1 MKIGEKIHRIRKE
14 RGYTAEQFAEML
26 GISTVSLRKYEY
38 GKRTPKEPMI
48 TEIASCLEV
57 NPSSLKSDCGND
69 ANDAVH
75 MLFELE
81 EAFCLEPIKIG
92 DTVVLTL
99 PEDLGSEDQEALA
112 RALRQRYRNNRDLKD
127 NELTRDEYVAW
138 KDSFKA

>member
-57 NPSSLKSDCGND
+57 NPSSLKSDWGND

-81 EAFCLEPIKIG
+81 EAFCLEPIKVG

-99 PEDLGSEDQEALA
+99 PEDLDNEDQEALA
-112 RALRQRYRNNRDLKD
+112 RALRQWYRNNRDLKD

>member
-38 GKRTPKEPMI
+38 GERTPKEPMI

-57 NPSSLKSDCGND
+57 NPSSLKSDWGND

-81 EAFCLEPIKIG
+81 EAFCLEPIKVG

-99 PEDLGSEDQEALA
+99 PEDLDNEDQEALA
-112 RALRQRYRNNRDLKD
+112 RALRQWYRNNRDLKD
-127 NELTRDEYVAW
+127 NGLTRDEYVAW

>member
-14 RGYTAEQFAEML
+14 RDYTAEQFAEML
-26 GISTVSLRKYEY
+26 DISTVSLRKYEY

-112 RALRQRYRNNRDLKD
+112 RALRQWYRNNRDLKD
-127 NELTRDEYVAW
+127 NGLTKDEYVAW

>member
-1 MKIGEKIHRIRKE
+1 MEGLSRP
-14 RGYTAEQFAEML
+14 
-26 GISTVSLRKYEY
+26 Y
-38 GKRTPKEPMI
+38 G
-48 TEIASCLEV
+48 L
-57 NPSSLKSDCGND
+57 CGNV
-69 ANDAVH
+69 ANVAVH

-112 RALRQRYRNNRDLKD
+112 RALRQWYRSNRDLKD